1 MIFSDIQIA
10 CDLLLQGK
18 VVALP
23 TETVYGLAAH
33 GYNAQAIDQIYVL
46 KNRPRMNPLILH
58 YKDACSA
65 DSDVMWTPAAT
76 QLAQAFWPG
85 PLTLV
90 LERSSS
96 CRVPLIASAGLSSL
110 ALRVP
115 SHPIVRQVLERC
127 PMPLAAP
134 SANVSGYLSP
144 TQAKHVQANFSIPT
158 LEGGSCHYG
167 LESTIVDCRN
177 TPRILRPGPLCQQE
191 IESLL
196 GQTIEKGQEKE
207 NPSAPGQLSE
217 HYAPSKSVRLDATHV
232 APYEG
237 LVAFGPP
244 LSGALVTV
252 QLSLTQD
259 IEQAAF
265 VLFDALYH
273 LDHSPCTSIAV
284 MPIPDQGIGKAI
296 QDRLYRASLSRRQ

>member
-1 MIFSDIQIA
+1 MIFSDIQRA
-10 CDLLLQGK
+10 CDLLIQGK
-18 VVALP
+18 VVAIP

-46 KNRPRMNPLILH
+46 K
-58 YKDACSA
+58 
-65 DSDVMWTPAAT
+65 
-76 QLAQAFWPG
+76 
-85 PLTLV
+85 
-90 LERSSS
+90 SSS
-96 CRVPLIASAGLSSL
+96 CRVPLIASAGLPSL

-158 LEGGSCHYG
+158 LEGGACHYG

-177 TPRILRPGPLCQQE
+177 TPRILRTGALCQQE
-191 IESLL
+191 IERLL
-196 GQTIEKGQEKE
+196 GQPIEKGQEKGT
-207 NPSAPGQLSE
+207 PSAPGQLSE
-217 HYAPSKSVRLDATHV
+217 HYAPSKRVRLDAMHV

-259 IEQAAF
+259 VEQAAS

-273 LDHSPCTSIAV
+273 LDQSPWTSIAV
-284 MPIPDQGIGKAI
+284 MPIPDKGIGMAI
-296 QDRLYRASLSRRQ
+296 QDRLYRASLSRRGQ